1 MKTLL
6 IILILAAIIVFI
18 VLQTSEVNRKCESRK
33 RYSDLW
39 DFYHFVGTCHVNE
52 STRAYISD
60 RIKSERSLSE
70 DEKALHI
77 VDICEEVFDARFNR
91 IKK

>member
-1 MKTLL
+1 M
-6 IILILAAIIVFI
+6 
-18 VLQTSEVNRKCESRK
+18 
-33 RYSDLW
+33 
-39 DFYHFVGTCHVNE
+39 NE
-52 STRAYISD
+52 KNRAYISD

-91 IKK
+91 IKI

>member
-1 MKTLL
+1 MKILL
-6 IILILAAIIVFI
+6 ILLVIGIAAYILWV
-18 VLQTSEVNRKCESRK
+18 QQSEINRKCESR
-33 RYSDLW
+33 RQYSDLW

>member
-6 IILILAAIIVFI
+6 IVVLIVAAVAFLA
-18 VLQTSEVNRKCESRK
+18 LQQSEVNRKCESRWQ
-33 RYSDLW
+33 YSDLW
-39 DFYHFVGTCHVNE
+39 DFYHFVGTCHMNE
-52 STRAYISD
+52 KNRAYISD

-70 DEKALHI
+70 DDKALHI

-91 IKK
+91 